1 MERFLQNL
9 LTASIHGSILIFA
22 VLLLRLVLLKTPK
35 KYICY
40 LWLLAG
46 IRLLT
51 DSILQTDNMDMET
64 VRDFVTDIG
73 SEAER
78 LSRITE
84 DLLRLTRLDSN
95 QVDPPEVW

>member
-46 IRLLT
+46 IRLLLP
-51 DSILQTDNMDMET
+51 I
-64 VRDFVTDIG
+64 
-73 SEAER
+73 
-78 LSRITE
+78 SRN
-84 DLLRLTRLDSN
+84 LRCPL
-95 QVDPPEVW
+95 PKFPA